1 MVTFL
6 TELADRIATRT
17 VEKYCTSIAVTYEAA
32 ASDVINPAR
41 HILVRSV
48 MKRLHREKGQP
59 PAQMTGLTDEDFAR
73 IQATARWPKAWE
85 TEHQAH
91 ERGTLDLALI
101 GVMRD
106 GLLRAG
112 EAAALRWA
120 DLEED
125 DDGSGTLY
133 IARSKTDQEGQ
144 GAVTYVSRQTMR
156 YLREL
161 RELRELRDP
170 ETDQAIIFYPD
181 PTTLHHRIR
190 RCAQHAGIE
199 GRYGGHSSRIGQA
212 LDLAQANNSLVQIM
226 NAGRWQSPEMPAY
239 YIRKLEAK
247 RNAVARL
254 YDLRPDLTDVTG
266 G

>member
-1 MVTFL
+1 MAGGISKMAKQ
-6 TELADRIATRT
+6 ELLATIRDRYRESSKKNKGRILD
-17 VEKYCTSIAVTYEAA
+17 EFIAVTGHHRKHG
-32 ASDVINPAR
+32 I
-41 HILVRSV
+41 
-48 MKRLHREKGQP
+48 RLLGQTGDAGEKLSMIKGR
-59 PAQMTGLTDEDFAR
+59 M
-73 IQATARWPKAWE
+73 E
-85 TEHQAH
+85 TEHQAY

-120 DLEED
+120 DLQGD
-125 DDGSGTLY
+125 DDGSGTLH

-144 GAVTYVSRQTMR
+144 GAVTYVTPPTMR
-156 YLREL
+156 YL

-190 RCAQHAGIE
+190 RCAHHAGLK

-212 LDLAQANNSLVQIM
+212 LDLAQANFSLVQIQ
-226 NAGRWQSPEMPAY
+226 NAGRWQSPGMPAY

-254 YDLRPDLTDVTG
+254 YARRPDLTDVTG
-266 G
+266 D